1 LGAAL
6 VPSDLFKATTPVW
19 QGHQVKP
26 RNALIQFQLGIL
38 GSEGNVIEARK
49 NHLAE
54 GSEGLLAQG
63 LGP

>member
-49 NHLAE
+49 NRNFSITA
-54 GSEGLLAQG
+54 GKAADV
-63 LGP
+63 